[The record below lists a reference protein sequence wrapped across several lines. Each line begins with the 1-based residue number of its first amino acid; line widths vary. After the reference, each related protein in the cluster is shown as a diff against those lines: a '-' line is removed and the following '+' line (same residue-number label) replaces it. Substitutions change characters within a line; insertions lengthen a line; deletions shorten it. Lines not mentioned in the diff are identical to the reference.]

1 MLDASLYVKCM
12 KKFWAKWFSGFWMYE
27 SSQLFRLKSNLKK
40 ISFRKSMDFT
50 TPPLSGAKNFTLSLY
65 QMETVPP
72 CGTWCLGS
80 LCSSHFLK
88 LSRII
93 IGVKIILLV
102 LDSSLTVL
110 FYSVLLLVVVF
121 NGCAS
126 GIWKFLGQGLNLSHS
141 CGSAGSFNP
150 LPAWGSNP
158 SLHRDL
164 SHSSQILNPLH
175 LFLAY
180 NLDFL

>member
-1 MLDASLYVKCM
+1 
-12 KKFWAKWFSGFWMYE
+12 MYE

-126 GIWKFLGQGLNLSHS
+126 GIWKIPGQGLNLRHS
-141 CGSAGSFNP
+141 CLLGP
-150 LPAWGSNP
+150 
-158 SLHRDL
+158 
-164 SHSSQILNPLH
+164 LNPLCQAGNCTCTSTETQDPAAR
-175 LFLAY
+175 LLAHCTIVGV
-180 NLDFL
+180 F